1 MRKKLHLISL
11 GCTKNLVDSEVMLG
25 ALSEYENIQ
34 EIGEADVVIINTC
47 GFIEAAKQESVQTI
61 LNALE
66 SKKKDAILVA
76 SGCLSERYAKEL
88 KQEIPEIDIITGVK
102 DYDKI
107 DKLIESLKNGSL
119 APQTSNEVFL
129 ADENH
134 KRVISGSRIHAY
146 IKLSEGCNQKCSFCA
161 IPNFKGKL
169 HSRTLESTL
178 KEVKNLVKLGFR
190 DFSFIAQDSS
200 SYLRDVGVKEG
211 LVQLIKSIDTLA
223 KEGLEIKSARILYL
237 YPSTTSK
244 ALVKTICDSPI
255 FQNYFDMPLQ
265 HINKKVLSLM
275 GRSGEFVGLL
285 KAMRAVP
292 NSFVRTSFIVGHP
305 GEDEE
310 EFVELCEFIKNYRF
324 DRMNLFGF
332 SCEEGTKSARLE
344 QIPQKIIN
352 ARLKTINR
360 IFTKQYKTGLKEL
373 VGKELVAILEGKSTE
388 SEYFY
393 SARDIRFAPEID
405 GEILI
410 NDSKIEGDLKVGYYR
425 VKITEVAGEN
435 VLGCVFGHA

>member
-1 MRKKLHLISL
+1 MSKKLHLVSL

-25 ALSEYENIQ
+25 ALSEYENTQ
-34 EIGEADVVIINTC
+34 NLSEADVVIINTC
-47 GFIEAAKQESVQTI
+47 GFIEAAKQESIQSI
-61 LNALE
+61 LNALQL
-66 SKKKDAILVA
+66 KKKDAILVA

-88 KQEIPEIDIITGVK
+88 KQEIPEIDIITGVG

-107 DKLIESLKNGSL
+107 DGLIELRKNGKVLSS
-119 APQTSNEVFL
+119 QKGVFL
-129 ADENH
+129 ANENH
-134 KRVISGSRIHAY
+134 KRVISGSKIHAY

-161 IPNFKGKL
+161 IPSFKGKL

-178 KEVKNLVKLGFR
+178 KEVKNLVKQGFR

-200 SYLRDVGVKEG
+200 SYLRDIGVKDG
-211 LVQLIKSIDTLA
+211 LVQLIEGVDKLA

-244 ALVKTICDSPI
+244 RLIAAICDSAI
-255 FQNYFDMPLQ
+255 FQNYFDIPLQ
-265 HINKKVLSLM
+265 HISQKVLKTM
-275 GRSGEFVGLL
+275 GREGEFQELL
-285 KAMRAVP
+285 QAMRAVP
-292 NSFVRTSFIVGHP
+292 NSFVRTSFIIGHP
-305 GEDEE
+305 SEE
-310 EFVELCEFIKNYRF
+310 EEDFKELCDWIQTFRL

-332 SCEEGTKSARLE
+332 SCEEGTKSAQLE
-344 QIPQKIIN
+344 QVPQ
-352 ARLKTINR
+352 KTINERLKR
-360 IFTKQYKTGLKEL
+360 INKIFLKQYKKDLKAL
-373 VGKELVAILEGKSTE
+373 VGSEILAILEGKSAE

-410 NDSKIEGDLKVGYYR
+410 NDKEIEGDLEAGYYR

-435 VLGCVFGHA
+435 VLGCVLGRA